1 MTQYSVKIP
10 IERRRFVE
18 GRLDIPD
25 QYAGPE
31 RTGVLMAHG
40 AANDMHEPLLLHLAE
55 GLSRAGCLAL
65 RFNFPYRT
73 EGRQRPD
80 SQRVLESA
88 WLETVKWLR
97 NQTEFPLDRL
107 VAGGKSMGARVVS
120 QLAGA
125 GRLEAEGFAF
135 WGYPLH
141 PPGRKHQLRDA
152 HLDLIQKPLLFVTG
166 TRDTFCD
173 MALLKGVVRRLGR
186 QATLEIVDGGDHS
199 FRLPKS
205 EASSQQD
212 VYAHIL
218 ARTLRW
224 LGL

>member
-1 MTQYSVKIP
+1 MTQYSIKIP
-10 IERRRFVE
+10 IERQRFVE

-25 QYAGPE
+25 PYAGPL
-31 RTGVLMAHG
+31 RIGVIMAHG

-55 GLSRAGCLAL
+55 GLCQAGCLAL

-97 NQTEFPLDRL
+97 NQKEFPLDRL

-125 GRLEAEGFAF
+125 GRLEAEAF
-135 WGYPLH
+135 CFLGLSAASARAEEPDAGRASRPH
-141 PPGRKHQLRDA
+141 PEAP
-152 HLDLIQKPLLFVTG
+152 
-166 TRDTFCD
+166 
-173 MALLKGVVRRLGR
+173 VVRYGH
-186 QATLEIVDGGDHS
+186 TG
-199 FRLPKS
+199 
-205 EASSQQD
+205 
-212 VYAHIL
+212 HIL
-218 ARTLRW
+218 
-224 LGL
+224 

>member
-10 IERRRFVE
+10 IERQRFVE

-25 QYAGPE
+25 QYAGPQ
-31 RTGVLMAHG
+31 RTGVMIAHG

-55 GLSRAGCLAL
+55 GLSQAGCLAL

-107 VAGGKSMGARVVS
+107 VAGGKSTMLDWADTTLSDRG
-120 QLAGA
+120 
-125 GRLEAEGFAF
+125 LE
-135 WGYPLH
+135 L
-141 PPGRKHQLRDA
+141 QTSLSMIRDA
-152 HLDLIQKPLLFVTG
+152 DLTRVATDLSQAETAYQASLAVSSTLMRMSLF
-166 TRDTFCD
+166 DY
-173 MALLKGVVRRLGR
+173 L
-186 QATLEIVDGGDHS
+186 
-199 FRLPKS
+199 
-205 EASSQQD
+205 
-212 VYAHIL
+212 
-218 ARTLRW
+218 
-224 LGL
+224 